1 MERFATGVRRIQES
15 YMDFL
20 QKPSFLVA
28 ENTVTVVLPKVSYGE
43 VHERKLYA
51 PDMKAVHQRVLA
63 LFFTSETITRSDVE
77 HQLGV
82 SATSAKRV
90 LAGMMQSYLV
100 KKEGDGPATRYRR
113 M

>member
-1 MERFATGVRRIQES
+1 
-15 YMDFL
+15 MDFL

-43 VHERKLYA
+43 GHERKLYA
-51 PDMKAVHQRVLA
+51 TDMKAVHQRVLA
-63 LFFTSETITRSDVE
+63 LFFTAETITRSDVE
-77 HQLGV
+77 HQLGI
-82 SATSAKRV
+82 SATGAKRV

-113 M
+113 V

>member
-1 MERFATGVRRIQES
+1 
-15 YMDFL
+15 MDFL

-90 LAGMMQSYLV
+90 LAEMMQSYLV